1 MTGSKFFIIIL
12 SLILIYNIAVAVA
25 EEGFL
30 VTPSNGTYEINK
42 TIEKLIASNEESSQR
57 MEQLTREV
65 KLLNEKLVTNTRWLL
80 LLTII
85 LSIFAFINV
94 IQFVLKIRTNN
105 KQKVNEKQ
113 RQRVYVGHRFR
124 KIRLW

>member
-65 KLLNEKLVTNTRWLL
+65 KLLNEKLVTYTRWLL

-105 KQKVNEKQ
+105 KQKINEKQ

>member
-1 MTGSKFFIIIL
+1 LTGSKFFIIIL

-65 KLLNEKLVTNTRWLL
+65 KLLNEKLVTYTRWLL

-105 KQKVNEKQ
+105 KQKINEKQ

>member
-57 MEQLTREV
+57 MKQLTREV
-65 KLLNEKLVTNTRWLL
+65 KLLNEKLVTYTRWLL

-94 IQFVLKIRTNN
+94 IQFVLKNRTNN
-105 KQKVNEKQ
+105 KQKINEKQ

>member
-42 TIEKLIASNEESSQR
+42 TIEN
-57 MEQLTREV
+57 
-65 KLLNEKLVTNTRWLL
+65 
-80 LLTII
+80 
-85 LSIFAFINV
+85 
-94 IQFVLKIRTNN
+94 
-105 KQKVNEKQ
+105 
-113 RQRVYVGHRFR
+113 
-124 KIRLW
+124 

>member
-25 EEGFL
+25 EESFL

-57 MEQLTREV
+57 MEQFTREV
-65 KLLNEKLVTNTRWLL
+65 KFLNEKLVTYTR
-80 LLTII
+80 
-85 LSIFAFINV
+85 
-94 IQFVLKIRTNN
+94 
-105 KQKVNEKQ
+105 
-113 RQRVYVGHRFR
+113 
-124 KIRLW
+124 

>member
-1 MTGSKFFIIIL
+1 LTGSKFFIIIL

-65 KLLNEKLVTNTRWLL
+65 KLLNEKLVTYKRWLL

-105 KQKVNEKQ
+105 KQKINEKQ

>member
-1 MTGSKFFIIIL
+1 LTGSKFFIIIL

-65 KLLNEKLVTNTRWLL
+65 KLLNEKLVTYTRWFL

-105 KQKVNEKQ
+105 KQKINEKQ

>member
-1 MTGSKFFIIIL
+1 LTGSIIIL
-12 SLILIYNIAVAVA
+12 SLILIYNIALAVA

-30 VTPSNGTYEINK
+30 VTPSNGIYEINK

-65 KLLNEKLVTNTRWLL
+65 KLLNEKLVTYTRWLL

-105 KQKVNEKQ
+105 KQKINEKQ

>member
-65 KLLNEKLVTNTRWLL
+65 KLLNEKLVTYTRWFL

-105 KQKVNEKQ
+105 KQKINEKQ
-113 RQRVYVGHRFR
+113 RRRVYVGHRFR

>member
-65 KLLNEKLVTNTRWLL
+65 KLLNEKLVTYTRWFL

-105 KQKVNEKQ
+105 KQKINEKQ

>member
-12 SLILIYNIAVAVA
+12 SLILIYNIAVAVT

-65 KLLNEKLVTNTRWLL
+65 KLLNEKLVTYTRWVL

-105 KQKVNEKQ
+105 KQKINEKQ

>member
-30 VTPSNGTYEINK
+30 ATPSNDTYEINK

-65 KLLNEKLVTNTRWLL
+65 KLLNGKLVTYTRWLL
-80 LLTII
+80 LLTTI

-105 KQKVNEKQ
+105 KQKINEKQ
-113 RQRVYVGHRFR
+113 RQRAYVGHRFR
-124 KIRLW
+124 KIRLR

>member
-12 SLILIYNIAVAVA
+12 SLILFYNTAVAVA
-25 EEGFL
+25 GF
-30 VTPSNGTYEINK
+30 TRIPSTGTYELNNI
-42 TIEKLIASNEESSQR
+42 IEKLIATNQESSQR
-57 MEQLTREV
+57 MEQLTGEI
-65 KLLNEKLVTNTRWLL
+65 KLLNEKLVTYTQWLL

-105 KQKVNEKQ
+105 KQKINEKQ
-113 RQRVYVGHRFR
+113 TQRAYVGHRFR
-124 KIRLW
+124 KIRLR

>member
-1 MTGSKFFIIIL
+1 MTGSIIIL
-12 SLILIYNIAVAVA
+12 SLILIYNIALAVA

-65 KLLNEKLVTNTRWLL
+65 KLLNEKLVTYTRWLL

-105 KQKVNEKQ
+105 KQKINEKQ

>member
-65 KLLNEKLVTNTRWLL
+65 KLLNEKLVTYKRWLL

-105 KQKVNEKQ
+105 KQKINEKQ

>member
-1 MTGSKFFIIIL
+1 MTGSIIIL
-12 SLILIYNIAVAVA
+12 SLILIYNIALAVA

-30 VTPSNGTYEINK
+30 VTPSNGIYEINK

-65 KLLNEKLVTNTRWLL
+65 KLLNEKLVTYTRWLL

-105 KQKVNEKQ
+105 KQKINEKQ

>member
-30 VTPSNGTYEINK
+30 VTPSNGTYKINK
-42 TIEKLIASNEESSQR
+42 IIEKLIASNEESSQR

-65 KLLNEKLVTNTRWLL
+65 KLLNEKLVTYTRWLL

-105 KQKVNEKQ
+105 KQKINEKQ

>member
-1 MTGSKFFIIIL
+1 
-12 SLILIYNIAVAVA
+12 
-25 EEGFL
+25 
-30 VTPSNGTYEINK
+30 
-42 TIEKLIASNEESSQR
+42 

-65 KLLNEKLVTNTRWLL
+65 KLLNEKLVTYTRWLL

-105 KQKVNEKQ
+105 KQKINEKQ

>member
-65 KLLNEKLVTNTRWLL
+65 KLLNEKLVTDARWLL

-105 KQKVNEKQ
+105 KQKINEKQ